1 MLWRFLRTKPFIDS
15 YSASRDRW
23 SNASPLFLG
32 PPLKFVDD
40 MAMTWQGMEY
50 GLDKVIDFTMTLLIV
65 QFIQKLSYS
74 KFMAEE
80 SKTTVVYD
88 TE

>member
-32 PPLKFVDD
+32 PPLSTDYLEISINLENV
-40 MAMTWQGMEY
+40 ASQQSAH
-50 GLDKVIDFTMTLLIV
+50 V
-65 QFIQKLSYS
+65 
-74 KFMAEE
+74 
-80 SKTTVVYD
+80 
-88 TE
+88 